1 MQHVNK
7 KHISRASRMLCVAI
21 ALVCAIALAC
31 AGIAYATTETNTSDN
46 KKLHNGSFEDKQT
59 WTGNYFQPKAGDVPY
74 WNTTS
79 LNYLGKIPVLIFLM

>member
-7 KHISRASRMLCVAI
+7 KHISRAFRMLCVAI

-46 KKLHNGSFEDKQT
+46 KKLHNGSF
-59 WTGNYFQPKAGDVPY
+59 
-74 WNTTS
+74 
-79 LNYLGKIPVLIFLM
+79 